1 MGKLTVIFVKIR
13 RSEGIYI
20 QYCLKLDRRYK
31 PAFDERTQ
39 LNANNLQVGVARAVE
54 LFEADMII
62 NRNPQIL
69 NGKNYS
75 NKKR

>member
-1 MGKLTVIFVKIR
+1 MGKLIGIFVKIR
-13 RSEGIYI
+13 KSEGFYF

-31 PAFDERTQ
+31 PAFDERIQ
-39 LNANNLQVGVARAVE
+39 LNATNLQVGVARTIT

-62 NRNPQIL
+62 TRNPQIL